1 MNVMRVLERIKGG
14 ERVMVSMPGP
24 NGKHKKYSL
33 TDGTEVSEDQFCKI
47 KFFLTPDDAGLLD
60 DAEPQSYRWAG

>member
-1 MNVMRVLERIKGG
+1 MNVMGVLERIKGG

-24 NGKHKKYSL
+24 GGKHKKYSL
-33 TDGTEVSEDQFCKI
+33 TDGTEVSDSQFFKI
-47 KFFLTPDDAGLLD
+47 KAFLAADDAGLLD